1 MRSTVGRQLNSKAER
16 WYHGEGRRQERK
28 HGATASPEFLTGDL
42 TGAGDP
48 PHGTPLLSSSAVRPG
63 RFPHCPA
70 RLATPPG
77 DPRRTSGES
86 STNRAAVGDFAWSPN
101 SVGPSPMRS
110 RDLEIGRPGKIGS
123 LTHPPGRTPRR
134 STNVRRRCARS
145 MPRLVGRCA
154 PQSEAGTRTSGSVPV
169 AKGRRKSGSHR
180 TRRWELVEKARI
192 VARVVDDVGAEG
204 REFAVE
210 RHRRLRNEVSTPD
223 HAKALVRIS
232 RGSGMRQERRALDA
246 VPRRAPTCDPVGTAP
261 LAAHDRM

>member
-1 MRSTVGRQLNSKAER
+1 MEPIAAAFSSQYGKRGWGT
-16 WYHGEGRRQERK
+16 EG
-28 HGATASPEFLTGDL
+28 SNPS
-42 TGAGDP
+42 
-48 PHGTPLLSSSAVRPG
+48 LS
-63 RFPHCPA
+63 
-70 RLATPPG
+70 
-77 DPRRTSGES
+77 SGES

-110 RDLEIGRPGKIGS
+110 RDLEIGRLGKIGS

-246 VPRRAPTCDPVGTAP
+246 VPRRTPTCDPVNRGKS
-261 LAAHDRM
+261 AHFPSAYTCARAGDASKDKIRSEFC

>member
-1 MRSTVGRQLNSKAER
+1 M
-16 WYHGEGRRQERK
+16 
-28 HGATASPEFLTGDL
+28 P
-42 TGAGDP
+42 
-48 PHGTPLLSSSAVRPG
+48 SSSPIKMPPSSS
-63 RFPHCPA
+63 RFRETTSLSA
-70 RLATPPG
+70 RGTDSSNPLCS
-77 DPRRTSGES
+77 SGES